1 MLCIM
6 LCKAEV
12 KQLWNTSSDLLQLQ
26 LFPKFFKIL
35 DPPFKFYLSWE
46 FLVSWTLSFLCYKFG
61 FSWVWI
67 EFNCLPLSEVEWL
80 FLSTMLLTVKFEVF
94 WLMDDF
100 LFRCQKFYEQWIRAV
115 VLYAATIAE
124 GKWWMFRR
132 LALIF
137 SDSLVLLI
145 NFLLC
150 IFLV

>member
-1 MLCIM
+1 MSRDLGSPGSR
-6 LCKAEV
+6 
-12 KQLWNTSSDLLQLQ
+12 QLLQLQ
-26 LFPKFFKIL
+26 FFPKFFKIL

-94 WLMDDF
+94 LLMDDF
-100 LFRCQKFYEQWIRAV
+100 LFRYWKFYEQWIGAV
-115 VLYAATIAE
+115 VLYVAVVVEA
-124 GKWWMFRR
+124 KRWMFWR
-132 LALIF
+132 LALLF